1 MFTVADGRILVFVV
15 VINMMNKEADCSEA
29 WPPSYLSLL
38 TIIISVMFCLVITMG
53 NFMILIL
60 VIINPLKKLRSPFN
74 YFVVNL
80 AVADLIVGMI
90 SMPVTIYFHVLEYL
104 KKKSDALLLIRF
116 SHMTLFISLTA
127 SLLCLMLLSI
137 DRYIA
142 ITFPLKYRSNL
153 SWKKYWIAT
162 FITLLISV
170 SFSSIY
176 FKTGYIDFLMIY
188 INTAV
193 IIVGITLIVTYTR
206 VYRFLRAQSQRIKKL
221 TKTESNHGKISETAR
236 KSQQNRV
243 TRVFLWI
250 VFLFLVCY
258 IPATIV
264 VYVLKF
270 YSTCNCEFIHIMRD
284 ISFYLVSVNSCINP
298 FVHAFKNKHYKDA
311 LLELWKRLRRETSVT
326 ASVISSQKNTISTID
341 SYIDTKNRQ

>member
-1 MFTVADGRILVFVV
+1 MTVLVGRILVLVFV
-15 VINMMNKEADCSEA
+15 ITMMNREVDCSEA

-38 TIIISVMFCLVITMG
+38 TIIISVIFCLVITTG

-104 KKKSDALLLIRF
+104 KKKSDAVLLIRF

-127 SLLCLMLLSI
+127 SLLCLMFLSI

-142 ITFPLKYRSNL
+142 ITFPMKYRSNL
-153 SWKKYWIAT
+153 SWKKYWIAS
-162 FITLLISV
+162 FIILLISV
-170 SFSSIY
+170 AFSSIY
-176 FKTGYIDFLMIY
+176 FTTGYIDFLVIY

-193 IIVGITLIVTYTR
+193 IIVGITLIMTCTR
-206 VYRFLRAQSQRIKKL
+206 VYRFLRAQSQRIKKI
-221 TKTESNHGKISETAR
+221 TKTESGHGKASEASR
-236 KSQQNRV
+236 KSHQYRV

-270 YSTCNCEFIHIMRD
+270 HSTRNCEFIHIMRD

-311 LLELWKRLRRETSVT
+311 FLELWKRLRRETSVS
-326 ASVISSQKNTISTID
+326 ASSLSSQRNTISTID
-341 SYIDTKNRQ
+341 SYIDEKNR